1 MNEQFKILW
10 DFPSPINI
18 QTKIQNKN
26 ILPHVITR
34 LLGDT
39 EWSDNIAVIRN
50 HNMLSCL
57 YVMHQDYDKATEQC
71 EKALSIDSKSII
83 AIKNKAWILHEQQ
96 RNIREIKTACEQLK
110 ILTQKQELMV
120 TARAEIAYAYS
131 RLGVRNIEEAIS
143 LFKKSLT
150 ETKDIVPRDEVVWN
164 NAKCLWMFGI
174 AFLEHRT
181 LNFNVISTNGADRND
196 FSRQKHKE
204 VTQLFFDILNHEGRS
219 STIKICK
226 ARALVLIAKLVNG
239 AKRNSFLFPNK
250 EIDILPIGDK
260 LASGKVKQYVDKALE
275 LCPNDGFVLDRC
287 GQLCR
292 YLRRLDD
299 AVGHHK
305 LAIQVK
311 ETSFSHHHL
320 ALSLKTKLEIKCGH
334 HSRKKG
340 QYRPSNS
347 DKRDFNGFSTHS
359 YTSEYERNANFR
371 GWHDHQQ
378 QFNVRGWHDHQQQF
392 NVRGLHDH
400 QQQPNVRGWHD
411 HQQQSNVRGW
421 RGHRQQFNVRGWHGH
436 QQQFNVRGWHD
447 HQQQFNVRGW
457 HDHQQQSNVRG
468 WHGHQRQAHFSDTP
482 VYKGNTTRT
491 RRGGHDIHVNRCSSV
506 RRELY
511 PGTETQNY
519 EDQRKCHSSSGST
532 GGLGGSNKANHASED
547 QARKHKS
554 FGIDELVNQTK
565 HLNLSEG
572 SSNSQTFVQDKN
584 RVDTQANNRN
594 NDLPNQRRSE
604 SMFAS
609 PSQTNSLVNLI
620 KCHRELRAIPQDK
633 HTEETQVILD
643 HLQRAY
649 ELGPNAL
656 AFYEKGLTLR
666 QLGRTDEAFMV
677 FLNIIQ
683 NKGTNRCSVVTLANS
698 YEQAAYCR
706 IDLIE
711 QCSDPDDQNDM
722 EMDCKHYLTQA
733 LELQCHIVAKV
744 PLLKNCWESSVT
756 LKDLIERKGER
767 KDQLREL
774 TFLYEKIESFG
785 DAIFVLNELKEMSVA
800 VDEDYVATLHKLIE
814 IYMKAERYDD
824 ASITVNLLRCLP
836 NYGNK
841 LNPQLYISVHIE
853 SALEAVRK
861 GELNIARLKMN
872 IAIKFHAQQTRE
884 DFENNNDDDETEL
897 DNQYDIFLLCEER
910 VEDELTPLIN
920 ILNEL
925 GISVTINSR
934 DVAPGKLDLSGTC
947 ELIESSR
954 HFIAVI
960 DTEDE
965 PSKRFGLKVSSILD
979 LIDRRRH
986 GGLLVVKAAEHIAV
1000 PAILKGLPDVCIC
1013 TDKMKS
1019 ENKWDNEYVCT
1030 MVKSLLKTLLG

>member
-340 QYRPSNS
+340 QYRPSYS

-392 NVRGLHDH
+392 NVRG
-400 QQQPNVRGWHD
+400 WHD
-411 HQQQSNVRGW
+411 
-421 RGHRQQFNVRGWHGH
+421 
-436 QQQFNVRGWHD
+436 
-447 HQQQFNVRGW
+447 
-457 HDHQQQSNVRG
+457 
-468 WHGHQRQAHFSDTP
+468 HQRQAHFSDTP

-532 GGLGGSNKANHASED
+532 GGLGGSNKAKHASED

-594 NDLPNQRRSE
+594 NDLPNQRRST

-954 HFIAVI
+954 HFIAVL
-960 DTEDE
+960 DTEGE
-965 PSKRFGLKVSSILD
+965 PSRRFGLKVSSILD

-1013 TDKMKS
+1013 TDKMES